1 MPGQAATKPT
11 HEPKTAAP
19 RRASVLY
26 LLVFI
31 PISVG
36 LWWFEANPILTF
48 VSAAISILPLSR
60 IVGESTEVLASF
72 LGAAIGGLLNASM
85 GNAPE
90 IIIATFALHSGLVN
104 TVKASITGSI
114 MGNLL
119 LTLGLVMFAGGLKY
133 KTLKF
138 NARAAGV
145 RTSLLVLPVI
155 GLMIPAIFHFAR
167 ASDAKEISIEIAVV
181 LMLVYAANLVFA
193 LITNKEVF
201 LDPAAHGEELIEV
214 DPSSW
219 KKAVASLAGA
229 AVLLAIVAEV
239 LTDSLVPVTKTL
251 HLNDYFAGII
261 LLAAVSNVSE
271 MINAVAFV
279 RKGKTDLAVS
289 AVVGSA
295 TQVALLVAPTLVFI
309 GLAIGSPMDLLFTTW
324 ELFAMGSAV
333 YIARNAML
341 DGEGHWLEGV
351 MLISVY
357 LMLAFGFYY
366 LV

>member
-1 MPGQAATKPT
+1 MST
-11 HEPKTAAP
+11 HDTLAP
-19 RRASVLY
+19 AQGRKASSRRISVLY

-31 PISVG
+31 PISVV
-36 LWWFEANPILTF
+36 LWWFEANSILTF
-48 VSAAISILPLSR
+48 SSAAIAVLPLSR
-60 IVGESTEVLASF
+60 IVGESTEVIAGYM
-72 LGAAIGGLLNASM
+72 GAAIGGLLNASM

-90 IIIATFALHSGLVN
+90 IIIATFALKNGLVT

-133 KTLKF
+133 KVLKF

-145 RTSLLVLPVI
+145 RTSLLVLPIV

-167 ASDAKEISIEIAVV
+167 ASDAKEISIEIALV
-181 LMLVYAANLVFA
+181 LILVYGANLLFA
-193 LITNKEVF
+193 LVTNKEVF

-214 DPSSW
+214 DPKSSW
-219 KKAVASLAGA
+219 KKAILLLAGA
-229 AVLLAIVAEV
+229 AVMLALVSEV
-239 LTDSLVPVTKTL
+239 LTDSIKPVSKSL

-261 LLAAVSNVSE
+261 LLAAVGNVSE

>member
-1 MPGQAATKPT
+1 MPATTATKAD
-11 HEPKTAAP
+11 HQDKSTA
-19 RRASVLY
+19 RKRQSILY

-31 PISVG
+31 PISVA
-36 LWWFEANPILTF
+36 LWWFDANPILTF
-48 VSAAISILPLSR
+48 LAAAIAILPLSR
-60 IVGESTEVLASF
+60 LVGEATEVLASF

-90 IIIATFALHSGLVN
+90 IIIATFALKNGLVN

-119 LTLGLVMFAGGLKY
+119 LTLGLVMLAGGMKY

-145 RTSLLVLPVI
+145 RTSLLVLPVV

-201 LDPAAHGEELIEV
+201 LDPAAHGEELVEV
-214 DPSSW
+214 DPGSW
-219 KKAVASLAGA
+219 KKAVAVLAGCA
-229 AVLLAIVAEV
+229 ALLAVVSEV
-239 LTDSLVPVTKTL
+239 LTDSLEPVTKTL
-251 HLNDYFAGII
+251 HLNDFFAGVI
-261 LLAAVSNVSE
+261 LLAAVGNASE

-309 GLAIGSPMDLLFTTW
+309 GLAMGSPMDLLFTTW
-324 ELFAMGSAV
+324 ELFAMGAAV